1 MADWVENGA
10 ESAVAEKIIPGVYQ
24 HWKGGLYSVIT
35 TAKHTETL
43 EEMVVYR
50 SLKDGKVWIRPAS
63 MWNDVVNN
71 NGECVRRFTLKE

>member
-1 MADWVENGA
+1 MADWAENGA

>member
-1 MADWVENGA
+1 MGGNGA

-71 NGECVRRFTLKE
+71 NGELVRRFTLKE

>member
-71 NGECVRRFTLKE
+71 NGELVRRFTLKE